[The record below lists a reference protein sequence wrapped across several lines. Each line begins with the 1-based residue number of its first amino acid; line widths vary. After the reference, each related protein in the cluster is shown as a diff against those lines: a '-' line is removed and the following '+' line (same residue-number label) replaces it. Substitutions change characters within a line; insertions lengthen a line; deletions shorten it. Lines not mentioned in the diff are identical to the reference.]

1 MALVRSPRMRAAERR
16 EQLLDVTLD
25 LVVERGFHAVTI
37 EAVAQAAGV
46 TRPIVYKQ
54 FTHLSGLVVALIDRE
69 EDRAIS
75 QLARAIPDIPG
86 DRDPDDLLVEGLQL
100 YLEAVQEAPKT
111 WQLILLPPEG
121 VPAIFAERT
130 NRTRRNV
137 LRQLEKLVAW
147 GIKRRGGPT
156 NLDSE
161 LFARLL
167 MEMAEDS
174 ARLILTLP
182 EKFTIERIVSF
193 ARTLMGAGERGAHP
207 RLRWCM
213 LRERNFLTDIASE
226 DPDAHRS
233 LIAPGR
239 GSTDRPGRDRV
250 RFRDRDDSRAA
261 VPAAGAP
268 QRPLGRPWPR
278 RRLLRARRADPQLGR
293 ASRGGG
299 HWLVA
304 DRAVRRHL

>member
-25 LVVERGFHAVTI
+25 LVIERGFHAVTI
-37 EAVAQAAGV
+37 EAVAQGAGV

-54 FTHLSGLVVALIDRE
+54 FTDLSGLVVALIDRE

-137 LRQLEKLVAW
+137 LKQLEKLVAW
-147 GIKRRGGPT
+147 GIERRGGPKG
-156 NLDSE
+156 LDSE

-174 ARLILTLP
+174 ARLILTQP
-182 EKFTIERIVSF
+182 EKFTIERIVNF
-193 ARTLMGAGERGAHP
+193 ARTLMSAVQRG
-207 RLRWCM
+207 
-213 LRERNFLTDIASE
+213 
-226 DPDAHRS
+226 
-233 LIAPGR
+233 
-239 GSTDRPGRDRV
+239 
-250 RFRDRDDSRAA
+250 
-261 VPAAGAP
+261 PA
-268 QRPLGRPWPR
+268 RKK
-278 RRLLRARRADPQLGR
+278 
-293 ASRGGG
+293 
-299 HWLVA
+299 
-304 DRAVRRHL
+304 